1 MVKLRLRRR
10 GRKKHPFYDIV
21 VIDGRAR
28 RDGAPIERLGYI
40 DPMTAPKTVVLNV
53 ERSLYWLGTGA
64 QPTEIVRQI
73 FSREGVLL
81 RRHLGFKGNSE
92 EEIETAILQHRE
104 KASARHTRLKT
115 RRVERVKTKA
125 AAAAAAAAK
134 AAEPAP
140 AEPAPAEPAPVV
152 TAPVAT
158 APVVAAPV
166 VAASAEPASAE
177 PASAEPASAE
187 PAPVVPAPVEVA
199 PAPVEEAPAPEA
211 AE

>member
-40 DPMTAPKTVVLNV
+40 DPMTAPKTIVLNV

-92 EEIETAILQHRE
+92 AEIEAAVLQHRE
-104 KASARHTRLKT
+104 KASARHTRLKA
-115 RRVERVKTKA
+115 RRIERVKAKEA
-125 AAAAAAAAK
+125 ADAAAAAK

-140 AEPAPAEPAPVV
+140 VVEAAPAPAE
-152 TAPVAT
+152 
-158 APVVAAPV
+158 
-166 VAASAEPASAE
+166 
-177 PASAEPASAE
+177 
-187 PAPVVPAPVEVA
+187 
-199 PAPVEEAPAPEA
+199 EAPATEA